1 MRSAVVDRHPACAK
15 IGPRARPDPEMTET
29 DTTDDSEAE
38 RSALRDCLSGTAGGD
53 RRSFEALYARTSSK
67 LFGICLRILHE
78 RTEAEEVLQDVY
90 LTIWRKAAQYDGE
103 RASPITWLAM
113 IARNKAIDRLRASRV
128 DRASVPID
136 LAAELADDGV
146 GVAAAAE
153 SASEGRRLHDCLG
166 ELTGEQGR
174 VIRVAFFEG
183 CTYEEIAQ
191 RSATPIGTIKSWI
204 RRGLLKLRDCL
215 QR

>member
-1 MRSAVVDRHPACAK
+1 MTDPKTIDYADPNRERLRECLLGTACGDRH
-15 IGPRARPDPEMTET
+15 
-29 DTTDDSEAE
+29 
-38 RSALRDCLSGTAGGD
+38 
-53 RRSFEALYARTSSK
+53 SFEDLYLRTSSK

-78 RTEAEEVLQDVY
+78 RNEAEEVLQDVY
-90 LTIWRKAAQYDGE
+90 LTIWRKASQYDGD

-128 DRASVPID
+128 ERASVPID
-136 LAAELADDGV
+136 LTAELADDGIAV
-146 GVAAAAE
+146 SALVEAA
-153 SASEGRRLHDCLG
+153 SDGRRLYTCLE
-166 ELTGEQGR
+166 ELTGEQAR

-191 RSATPIGTIKSWI
+191 RGATPIGTIKSWI
-204 RRGLLKLRDCL
+204 RRGLIKLKECL

>member
-1 MRSAVVDRHPACAK
+1 MTDIATIDGHDADREQLRHWLSA
-15 IGPRARPDPEMTET
+15 
-29 DTTDDSEAE
+29 
-38 RSALRDCLSGTAGGD
+38 TAGGD
-53 RRSFEALYARTSSK
+53 RRCFEDLYQRTSSK
-67 LFGICLRILHE
+67 LFGVCLRILHE
-78 RTEAEEVLQDVY
+78 RSEAEEVLQDVY
-90 LTIWRKAAQYDGE
+90 LTIWRKAGQYDAD

-128 DRASVPID
+128 DRASAPID
-136 LAAELADDGV
+136 LAAELADEGIDAPGLV
-146 GVAAAAE
+146 EA
-153 SASEGRRLHDCLG
+153 ASEGKRLHNCLD

-191 RSATPIGTIKSWI
+191 RSSTPLGTIKSWI
-204 RRGLLKLRDCL
+204 RRGLLKLKDCL

>member
-1 MRSAVVDRHPACAK
+1 
-15 IGPRARPDPEMTET
+15 MTEHEIT
-29 DTTDDSEAE
+29 EEGEAE
-38 RSALRDCLSGTAGGD
+38 RKALAGWLVATAGGD
-53 RRSFEALYARTSSK
+53 RRSFETLYERTSSK

-78 RTEAEEVLQDVY
+78 RTEAEEVLQDVF
-90 LTIWRKAAQYDGE
+90 LTIWRKAGQYDSQ

-113 IARNKAIDRLRASRV
+113 IARNKAIDRLRGSRME
-128 DRASVPID
+128 RASVPID

-146 GVAAAAE
+146 GVEAGAE
-153 SASEGRRLHDCLG
+153 AASEGRRLHDCLG
-166 ELTGEQGR
+166 ELTGEQGV

-191 RSATPIGTIKSWI
+191 RSDTPIGTVKSWI

>member
-1 MRSAVVDRHPACAK
+1 
-15 IGPRARPDPEMTET
+15 MTEYE
-29 DTTDDSEAE
+29 TTEDGEAE
-38 RSALRDCLSGTAGGD
+38 RKALAGWLAGTAGGD
-53 RRSFEALYARTSSK
+53 RRSFETLYQRTSSK

-78 RTEAEEVLQDVY
+78 RNAAEEVLQDVY
-90 LTIWRKAAQYDGE
+90 LTIWRKAGQYDGE

-128 DRASVPID
+128 DRASVSID
-136 LAAELADDGV
+136 LASELAGDDAG
-146 GVAAAAE
+146 AAAMVEA
-153 SASEGRRLHDCLG
+153 ASEGRRLHDCLD
-166 ELTGEQGR
+166 ELSGEQGR

-183 CTYEEIAQ
+183 CTYDEIAQ

>member
-1 MRSAVVDRHPACAK
+1 MIDTDAVEGDDR
-15 IGPRARPDPEMTET
+15 EQ
-29 DTTDDSEAE
+29 
-38 RSALRDCLSGTAGGD
+38 LRNRLLGTAAGD
-53 RRSFEALYARTSSK
+53 RRAFEDLYLRTSSK

-78 RTEAEEVLQDVY
+78 RHEAEEVLQDVY
-90 LTIWRKAAQYDGE
+90 LTIWRKASQYDAV

-113 IARNKAIDRLRASRV
+113 IARNKAIDRLRANRV
-128 DRASVPID
+128 ERASVPID
-136 LAAELADDGV
+136 LAAEPVDE
-146 GVAAAAE
+146 GVAAASLAE
-153 SASEGRRLHDCLG
+153 AASEGRRLHDCLD

-191 RSATPIGTIKSWI
+191 RSDTPLGTIKSWI
-204 RRGLLKLRDCL
+204 RRGLLKLKECL